1 MRIPAGAAAPLRGDG
16 AAFSGIDYSLY
27 ALVVLLWGTSWIGIH
42 FQLGVVDPEV
52 SILWRFLIAALAM
65 FGWVGA
71 SGGRLAFPLALHLR
85 FAALG
90 LFLFSTNFLC
100 FYYGGLT
107 VPSGLLAVVFS
118 LASIGNML
126 LGALFFGTRPSRRL
140 VLGAVLGFAGVAT
153 MFEPQIV
160 GADFDRDALV
170 GLFLCVAG
178 TFCFCCGNML
188 SSAIQS
194 RSVPV
199 LSANAWGMGYG
210 VLYLLAFTR
219 LNGSTIAIEPT
230 LLYLGSLLWLAIM
243 ASVIAFAAYLTLLG
257 RIGAGRA
264 GYSTVMY
271 PVIALAISSV
281 FEGYV
286 WTLPAI
292 AGLGLVLAGNLLV
305 LTSRPAEAAAKSL

>member
-1 MRIPAGAAAPLRGDG
+1 MGTITGATGSRPGDT
-16 AAFSGIDYSLY
+16 AAFSGTDYALY

-52 SILWRFLIAALAM
+52 SILWRFLIAAIVM
-65 FGWVGA
+65 IGWVVVR
-71 SGGRLAFPLALHLR
+71 GGPLSFSPALHLR

-107 VPSGLLAVVFS
+107 TPSGLLAVVFS

-126 LGALFFGTRPSRRL
+126 LGAVFFGTRPSRRL
-140 VLGAVLGFAGVAT
+140 IFGAVLGFTGVAT
-153 MFEPQIV
+153 LFEPQIV
-160 GADFDRDALV
+160 GAEFDRNALV
-170 GLFLCVAG
+170 GLLLCAAG
-178 TFCFCCGNML
+178 TFCFCCGNMI
-188 SSAIQS
+188 SSAIQR

-199 LSANAWGMGYG
+199 LSANAWGMSYG
-210 VLYLLAFTR
+210 VVFLTAFAL
-219 LNGSTIAIEPT
+219 LNGSHITIEPT
-230 LLYLGSLLWLAIM
+230 ILYLGSLLWLAIM

-271 PVIALAISSV
+271 PVIALAISTLV
-281 FEGYV
+281 EGYV
-286 WTLPAI
+286 WTLPSFL
-292 AGLGLVLAGNLLV
+292 GLGLVLGGNLLV
-305 LTSRPAEAAAKSL
+305 LTGRSAPR